1 MADKQNKLTYV
12 VELDTKSGKVKI
24 DGLTKGFVQAQS
36 AVKNLNSELGK
47 TTKNGLNPMIDK
59 TGLAGATVVE
69 LGRTISDSNYGI
81 RGMANNLSQLSTLM
95 ITLISTTGG
104 VTNGFKALGKA
115 LKGPLGIIVL
125 FQVAIAA
132 LERFDMQSKKTTNVL
147 ESMGTGAA
155 KAGSNLKILRATMDD
170 SSLSQG
176 ELARAVKKANGEYKD
191 LNLEIGENGLVTEES
206 RRQIDDKILSLEKLA
221 RASALQA
228 EIEKTYADIVKSEI
242 EEEAA
247 LRSALAEGAVA
258 SAATSSSAY
267 TGFAKVIKGTTKL
280 IKSVIPS
287 QEVLDLTSE
296 SITKERL
303 KNIKKSAKGEREEL
317 NNRLKFLTDLAVK
330 ENLVDE
336 NFRVKKTAGASKRT
350 REFTAGQL
358 DFDKEIIKSSAN
370 VRDSLIKDIN
380 LQIDYEF
387 EEKMRLA
394 KLKQQDFESNQQRR
408 VDDIKDATLKAE
420 AQKKIDIEI
429 ANSQESLFKY
439 LDQLRE
445 ERDRK
450 KNEETLKDIER
461 NSKALEKELGIRE
474 ESELEFSSFLSR
486 SNEQRFD
493 RDIQLEKAKTENL
506 IQELNSRKT
515 ELERQGKET
524 SAIDQKIDNLRE
536 SLYQKQIERV
546 VGLIEAESQRVQG
559 IIKASQGAFGELST
573 VFVSYS
579 DARIEALERERDYVL
594 NSESLT
600 KQMQETRIRDIEK
613 KELQAQKNKIRLERE
628 LFTIKQTMLIAEQ
641 IAEVQK
647 IININKI
654 KIQSELQ
661 GISIESASQLGKAKM
676 SVGTF
681 VANGGL
687 KGLAAYAIT
696 IGGLIAS
703 IFAARKQASN
713 AIANLGGVS
722 ASSGGGDSGAGT
734 SFIAPDFNIVG
745 TTETSQLAQSIATSE
760 QEPVKA
766 YVVTDDIS
774 NAQELDRKA
783 ISSAS
788 LG

>member
-1 MADKQNKLTYV
+1 MADKQNRLTYV
-12 VELDTKSGKVKI
+12 VELDTKSGTVKI
-24 DGLTKGFVQAQS
+24 DGLTRGFVKAQT

-47 TTKNGLNPMIDK
+47 TIEKGLDPTIDK

-104 VTNGFKALGKA
+104 VMNGFKALIKT
-115 LKGPLGIIVL
+115 LRGPLGIIIL
-125 FQVAIAA
+125 FQIAIAA
-132 LERFDMQSKKTTNVL
+132 LERFSMQSKEVSNSLKSINTA
-147 ESMGTGAA
+147 SAS
-155 KAGSNLKILRATMDD
+155 AGSDLKILRDVMDD
-170 SSLSQG
+170 SSLSQE
-176 ELARAVKKANGEYKD
+176 ELNRAIKKANAQYKD
-191 LNLEIGENGLVTEES
+191 LNIQVDENGRVTEES
-206 RRQIDDKILSLEKLA
+206 RKQIDFKIKSLERLA
-221 RASALQA
+221 KATAIQ
-228 EIEKTYADIVKSEI
+228 KEI
-242 EEEAA
+242 EEAFSKIVASETEEREA
-247 LRSALAEGAVA
+247 LRLAEVEGTVALNVLRSTQAGNILATAVE
-258 SAATSSSAY
+258 SVISEEEIRE
-267 TGFAKVIKGTTKL
+267 KRIKG
-280 IKSVIPS
+280 
-287 QEVLDLTSE
+287 
-296 SITKERL
+296 
-303 KNIKKSAKGEREEL
+303 IKKDAKEERDILYQRIKDYQDILVGEE
-317 NNRLKFLTDLAVK
+317 
-330 ENLVDE
+330 LVDE
-336 NFRVKKTAGASKRT
+336 MFKTPKGGRGKKRGEKFVRQ
-350 REFTAGQL
+350 QL

-394 KLKQQDFESNQQRR
+394 RLKQKDFESNQQRR
-408 VDDIKDATLKAE
+408 VDDIKDAKLKAK
-420 AQKKIDIEI
+420 AQEIIDIEI

-474 ESELEFSSFLSR
+474 ESELKFSSFLSR

-493 RDIQLEKAKTENL
+493 RDIELEKAKTENL
-506 IQELNSRKT
+506 IQELNRRKT

-524 SAIDQKIDNLRE
+524 SSIDQKIDNLRE

-559 IIKASQGAFGELST
+559 IIKATQGAFGELST

-641 IAEVQK
+641 VAEVQK

-654 KIQSELQ
+654 KIQAELQ
-661 GISIESASQLGKAKM
+661 GISVESASQLGKAKM